1 MSKMHKRLDWVVDG
15 KRYDRVSS
23 TKIHYGETSRFL
35 WGTRCRTSYLSPR
48 GQFFFVDE
56 DDGTIEL
63 IDEEEM
69 IDWLEDVNA
78 PSAAYRVAGFKL
90 QDG

>member
-1 MSKMHKRLDWVVDG
+1 MHERLDWVVDG

-23 TKIHYGETSRFL
+23 TKVYYGEKSRFL
-35 WGTRCRTSYLSPR
+35 WGTMRTTLYLSPND
-48 GQFFFVDE
+48 QFFFVDE
-56 DDGTIEL
+56 DDGNIEL
-63 IDEEEM
+63 IDEDEA

-78 PSAAYRVAGFKL
+78 PSAAYRAAGIEL